1 MTRGELAILGPIAT
15 RLREA
20 DRESWCSL
28 KYQTQFGPIFQEFP
42 YHPAA
47 IDFEE
52 PAQEAIHGLPKEKKA
67 DLVMFWRSQS
77 RLVTVTP
84 EEAILD
90 RYGVMLVDYVVQLA
104 RSAGSRT
111 IRW

>member
-20 DRESWCSL
+20 DRESWWSL
-28 KYQTQFGPIFQEFP
+28 KYQTQFGPNFQEFP

-52 PAQEAIHGLPKEKKA
+52 PAQEAIHGLPKKKKA
-67 DLVMFWRSQS
+67 GLVALWRSHS
-77 RLVTVTP
+77 RLVSVTP

-90 RYGVMLVDYVVQLA
+90 RYAAVLVDYIVQLA
-104 RSAGSRT
+104 R
-111 IRW
+111 